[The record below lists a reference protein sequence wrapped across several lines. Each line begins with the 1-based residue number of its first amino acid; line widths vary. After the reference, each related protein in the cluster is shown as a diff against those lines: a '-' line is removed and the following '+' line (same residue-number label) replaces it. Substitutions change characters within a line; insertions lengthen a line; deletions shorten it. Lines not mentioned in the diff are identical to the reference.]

1 MDNFETITVDFEVL
15 LDQVGG
21 KYRVLGCDGGNNCNY
36 DRYNKFEHFTGKIF
50 SPTKTLTIRN
60 GFLHSFNDQPA
71 FESSFSLY
79 WFNDGIV
86 HRKGG
91 PAKIING
98 ENQFYSWGHKINFN
112 EYLKSM
118 HFTNEEKLDL
128 VLKYG

>member
-1 MDNFETITVDFEVL
+1 MDEFETITIDFDVFLDPVD
-15 LDQVGG
+15 G
-21 KYRVLGCDGGNNCNY
+21 KYRIIYFSMD
-36 DRYNKFEHFTGKIF
+36 NKFENFTGKII
-50 SPTKTLTIRN
+50 SPTKNLTLRN

-71 FESSFSLY
+71 YESSSSVY

-98 ENQFYSWGHKINFN
+98 ENHFYSWGYENDFN

-118 HFTNEEKLDL
+118 HFTNEEKLEL

>member
-1 MDNFETITVDFEVL
+1 MDEFETITIDFDVF

-21 KYRVLGCDGGNNCNY
+21 KHRILDFSL
-36 DRYNKFEHFTGKIF
+36 DNKFENFTGKIF
-50 SPTKTLTIRN
+50 SPRKNLTLRN
-60 GFLHSFNDQPA
+60 GVLHSFNDQPA
-71 FESSFSLY
+71 YESSSSLY
-79 WFNDGIV
+79 WLNDGII

-98 ENQFYSWGHKINFN
+98 ENQFYSWGYKIDFN

-118 HFTNEEKLDL
+118 HFTNEEKLEL